1 MLKKRHLRRLT
12 DADLLKGKP
21 YRLQRAPSSPS
32 TVASIFCTMS
42 LSHWSSHCNFTYHDV
57 DQVGDS
63 VDERPDPL
71 AVGLRVDGA
80 GRRADGQTPRAL
92 LRVHLHKMKDPKQ
105 MLWAATLWEKG
116 VPLFFD
122 DEHAHPKKLKEVPH
136 LRPCCADTV

>member
-1 MLKKRHLRRLT
+1 
-12 DADLLKGKP
+12 
-21 YRLQRAPSSPS
+21 
-32 TVASIFCTMS
+32 MS

-92 LRVHLHKMKDPKQ
+92 LRVHLHKIKGPKQ
-105 MLWAATLWEKG
+105 VHRTATLWEEG
-116 VPLFFD
+116 VPLEQLPCFFD
-122 DEHAHPKKLKEVPH
+122 DKHA
-136 LRPCCADTV
+136 RPETHGSAASP